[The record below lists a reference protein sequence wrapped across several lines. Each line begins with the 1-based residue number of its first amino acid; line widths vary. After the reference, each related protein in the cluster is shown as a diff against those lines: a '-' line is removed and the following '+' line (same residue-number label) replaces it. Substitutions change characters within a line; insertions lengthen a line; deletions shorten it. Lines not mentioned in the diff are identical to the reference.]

1 MPAVSSGAA
10 KRALCVAI
18 ACVAAFD
25 SAAAQ
30 RQRLDVAGVSAW
42 AALLQVLDQRSSD
55 TAVVDVA
62 LASQHA
68 ALRASAARVVGMNRI
83 ASRYS
88 HLRQLLG
95 TDRDTAVVADAA
107 FALGLAADTGSCGAL
122 RDALPRRAVGGA
134 VAWSLGELGAACGSF
149 GSLLA
154 RAHTSATR
162 AALLQVAGRWTPFPD
177 SIVVG
182 ATAPGTPRLERRAAL
197 YALGRA
203 RRPAG
208 AVAGMNAARDGDP
221 RVRELAARLL
231 NVSIQ
236 TPADSTRVLQVL
248 DTLLR
253 DRVRHVR
260 IAAVRAAASYG
271 RAALPSFRRAWPA
284 EHDVNVR
291 VTLAQSIGTVAPD
304 SSAAWSTWWSGD
316 TTHMVR
322 RSLIVSA
329 WQAGAVSMLREPGAG
344 VTTSHADYRL
354 RIAMIEGATAAG
366 VDRRVAFLASH
377 VADADPRVRAA
388 AISALAGA
396 SVPSRDS
403 IQWGNVLATALRD
416 TDVGVRTAALAAQR
430 GNAAAVDV
438 ATALD
443 GYSLALRD
451 SSSDAREAALDLVAA
466 AWRCDSAAF
475 DSSILLRIQALRAP
489 DDPLLRARVRSVT
502 PLAFWRTAA
511 QPTVTAAQYERI
523 VREIVVPSLAGR
535 PPSLR
540 VETDRGSIRIRLD
553 GVRSPMTTDHF
564 LTLARRGYFR
574 GIRFHRVVPAF
585 VAQGGDP
592 RGDGSGG
599 PGFAIRDELNR
610 TPYLRGAVGMAL
622 SGPDTGGSQFFF
634 TLAPQPHLTGHYTV
648 FARVA
653 VGADVVDRLV
663 QGDAIRNITPST
675 AR

>member
-1 MPAVSSGAA
+1 MPAVSSCAA
-10 KRALCVAI
+10 KRVLCVAI

-30 RQRLDVAGVSAW
+30 RQRLDDADVSAW
-42 AALLQVLDQRSSD
+42 AAVLQALDQRSSD

-68 ALRASAARVVGMNRI
+68 ALRAAAARVVGMNRI
-83 ASRYS
+83 VSRYS
-88 HLRQLLG
+88 RLRQLIG

-134 VAWSLGELGAACGSF
+134 VAWSLGELGTACGSF

-154 RAHTSATR
+154 RASHSATR

-177 SIVVG
+177 SIVVA

-203 RRPAG
+203 RRPTG
-208 AVAGMNAARDGDP
+208 AVAGMNAARDADP
-221 RVRELAARLL
+221 RLRELAARLL

-253 DRVRHVR
+253 DRVPHVR

-271 RAALPSFRRAWPA
+271 RAALASFRRAWPA
-284 EHDVNVR
+284 ERDVNVR

-304 SSAAWSTWWSGD
+304 SSAAWSTWWSED

-329 WQAGAVSMLREPGAG
+329 WQAGAVSMLPQLGAG
-344 VTTSHADYRL
+344 ATTSYADYRL
-354 RIAMIEGATAAG
+354 RIAMIDGATAAG
-366 VDRRVAFLASH
+366 VDRNVAFLASY
-377 VADADPRVRAA
+377 VTDADPRVRAA

-403 IQWGNVLATALRD
+403 IRWDNVLATALRD
-416 TDVGVRTAALAAQR
+416 ADVGVRTAALSAQR
-430 GNAAAVDV
+430 RNAAAVDV

-466 AWRCDSAAF
+466 AWHRDSAAF
-475 DSSILLRIQALRAP
+475 DPSALLRIQALRAP

-502 PLAFWRTAA
+502 PFAFWRTAS

-553 GVRSPMTTDHF
+553 GVRTPMTADHF
-564 LTLARRGYFR
+564 LALARRGYFR

-634 TLAPQPHLTGHYTV
+634 TLAPQPHLDGHYTV